1 MCKVISIGDS
11 LEATVD
17 VATFYQAVGWT
28 SAEPV
33 RTIKMSLTP
42 LCLYSMHCTVID
54 IIDCVNVF
62 GDCSREQ

>member
-33 RTIKMSLTP
+33 RTIKMSLT
-42 LCLYSMHCTVID
+42 LLYLYSMHCTVID
-54 IIDCVNVF
+54 IIDC
-62 GDCSREQ
+62 SREQ

>member
-33 RTIKMSLTP
+33 RTIKMSLTL

-62 GDCSREQ
+62 GDCSHDQ